1 MKNPYTT
8 APARARW
15 QAEDEADAR
24 EGLYEAAVG
33 LCGPQRPADPTPYL
47 PALQAAIL
55 RYCRVFGKRPP
66 NLHPETWT

>member
-1 MKNPYTT
+1 MSWRRKRIKKGVPQDIQDDT
-8 APARARW
+8 RL
-15 QAEDEADAR
+15 
-24 EGLYEAAVG
+24 GLYEAATG